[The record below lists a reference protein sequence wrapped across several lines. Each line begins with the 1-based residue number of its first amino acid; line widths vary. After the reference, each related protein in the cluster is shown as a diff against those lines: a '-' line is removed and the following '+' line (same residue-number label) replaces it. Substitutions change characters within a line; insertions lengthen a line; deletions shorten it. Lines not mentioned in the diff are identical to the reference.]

1 MDLRAGYVCVYP
13 LEDTEYVGDQR
24 LPWRCVCCC
33 VSAGCRI
40 CMYVLLDSGRMGMGC
55 DRMVHLVTLET
66 GARQH
71 HREMRQRGGG
81 RGWRDVSPKP
91 RAKSTNTTRRNSKV
105 SCVMPISFCCLF
117 LSGFGLNLTFVA
129 RRLEPF
135 WCRRLRRQRTQTEGV
150 TQTVGRDSDG
160 GWLSVS
166 QRE

>member
-1 MDLRAGYVCVYP
+1 MYVCIPSRTRNMWETSACLGGVSVVVFRQ
-13 LEDTEYVGDQR
+13 DVEYV
-24 LPWRCVCCC
+24 CTYC
-33 VSAGCRI
+33 STA
-40 CMYVLLDSGRMGMGC
+40 GRMGMGC
-55 DRMVHLVTLET
+55 DRMVRLVTLET

-71 HREMRQRGGG
+71 HREMRQPGGG

-117 LSGFGLNLTFVA
+117 LSGFGLNLTFVG

-135 WCRRLRRQRTQTEGV
+135 WCRRLSRERTQTEGV